1 MQPKS
6 TSLPY
11 IGLLLLVLGT
21 LLGCKKEKKANYSDT
36 IAVGDYSQML
46 LQKIDFTQYPGYPSA
61 NRYELDVNKDGVSD
75 LAFVCYDAGSPGA
88 GSLPGSYLLTLHP
101 DLNLYVQERP
111 DSLFRSL
118 KRDTTFGDTVF
129 CYTRT
134 YSGCRKKYSYDTL
147 SSSGFVLV
155 PANLTS
161 GSTLNNTNSW
171 QGIEYTLGST
181 PYTKPTVYFSNPDT
195 LKIEL
200 FDADGS
206 CNRPPISQDIFYGI
220 RLKEGDQYRMGWV
233 RFRMEG
239 VGIVYLQEVALQ
251 SSY

>member
-1 MQPKS
+1 MRQNS
-6 TSLPY
+6 HSF
-11 IGLLLLVLGT
+11 LVLG
-21 LLGCKKEKKANYSDT
+21 LFFWAALIQSGCRKEKKAIYSDA

-61 NRYELDVNKDGVSD
+61 NRYEIDVNKDGVSD

-88 GSLPGSYLLTLHP
+88 GPLPGSYLLTLHP
-101 DLNLYVQERP
+101 ELNLYVQERP

-134 YSGCRKKYSYDTL
+134 YSGCRKKNSYDTL
-147 SSSGFVLV
+147 ASSGFILV
-155 PANLTS
+155 PENLTS
-161 GSTLNNTNSW
+161 GTTLTNTNSW

-181 PYTKPTVYFSNPDT
+181 PYTKPTVDFSNPDT

-200 FDADGS
+200 FDSDNT

-220 RLKEGDQYRMGWV
+220 RLKEGDQYRLGWV

-239 VGIVYLQEVALQ
+239 AGIIYLQEVALQ